1 MMKNRLMKWIG
12 ALLVLCLMLA
22 MVGCTDKKD
31 NDGDSS
37 KTTIV
42 GKWESEWDLSK
53 AMEQMLAD
61 EEMEMKLENLKLTV
75 FIEFKD
81 DKTYEMTVDED
92 SAEDMMKAF
101 LDQYKVVVKKVM
113 EDSAKEYNMTLN
125 DMLALTGYNS
135 FDAYWDAI
143 KKDMDMDDL
152 VDEMAVEAK
161 GQYKYEDGKLYM
173 SDDEDDEIDKDEYTV
188 VELEGKTMKW
198 TKVVGADEEEESMV
212 KELLPLTFKKK

>member
-12 ALLVLCLMLA
+12 ALLVLSLMLS

-113 EDSAKEYNMTLN
+113 EDSAKEYNMTLD